1 VPVPDAV
8 RKIRAG
14 MLGGVRSGLR
24 IAEDDPM
31 PVDKSL
37 PGTLK
42 RSPTKAQETWLK
54 THDSAVEQ
62 YGEGEQAHRTA
73 FKSLKNSFEKVDDH
87 WERKDEKG
95 PSDPRSRN
103 HGKAAR
109 DGRGEALGGVDY
121 FGHTKAEL
129 YVRARDLGIDG
140 RSTMTKL
147 ELARAVGRKQR

>member
-1 VPVPDAV
+1 
-8 RKIRAG
+8 
-14 MLGGVRSGLR
+14 
-24 IAEDDPM
+24 M
-31 PVDKSL
+31 PADESL

-42 RSPTKAQETWLK
+42 RSPKKAQETWLK

-73 FKSLKNSFEKVDDH
+73 FKSLKHGWEKVDDH
-87 WERKDEKG
+87 WERKDDAG
-95 PSDPRSRN
+95 PSDPRSTHR
-103 HGKAAR
+103 GKAAR

-129 YVRARDLGIDG
+129 YERARKLDIAG

-147 ELARAVGRKQR
+147 ELAREIGRKQD

>member
-1 VPVPDAV
+1 
-8 RKIRAG
+8 
-14 MLGGVRSGLR
+14 
-24 IAEDDPM
+24 M
-31 PVDKSL
+31 PADESL

-42 RSPTKAQETWLK
+42 RSPKKAQETWLK

-73 FKSLKNSFEKVDDH
+73 FKSLKHGWEKVDDH
-87 WERKDEKG
+87 WERKDDAG
-95 PSDPRSRN
+95 PSDPRSTHR
-103 HGKAAR
+103 GKAAR

-129 YVRARDLGIDG
+129 YERARKLDIPG

-147 ELARAVGRKQR
+147 ELAREIGRKQG

>member
-1 VPVPDAV
+1 
-8 RKIRAG
+8 
-14 MLGGVRSGLR
+14 
-24 IAEDDPM
+24 M
-31 PVDKSL
+31 PADESL

-42 RSPTKAQETWLK
+42 RSPKKAQETWLK

-73 FKSLKNSFEKVDDH
+73 FKSLKHGWEKVDDH
-87 WERKDEKG
+87 WERKDDAG
-95 PSDPRSRN
+95 PSDPRSTHR
-103 HGKAAR
+103 GKAAR

-129 YVRARDLGIDG
+129 YERARKLDIAG

-147 ELARAVGRKQR
+147 ELAREIGRKQG